1 MDELDRKILM
11 RLNENA
17 RKSYR
22 QMAKELHVSMSTV
35 SNRVKAMEK
44 EGVIKGYVPVLDA
57 HKVGFDLMAMVG
69 VRISRGKLIDVQNKI
84 STYSNVTGVY
94 DITGEWDSIVIAR
107 FRNRTEL
114 NTFIKWVVS
123 LEHIERT
130 YTQIVLN
137 VVKDEMTITMPPPG
151 GGK

>member
-1 MDELDRKILM
+1 MDELDRKIIM

-22 QMAKELHVSMSTV
+22 QIAKELHVSMSTV
-35 SNRVKAMEK
+35 SNRIKAMEND
-44 EGVIKGYVPVLDA
+44 GVIKGYIPVLDA
-57 HKVGFDLMAMVG
+57 QKVGFDLMAMLG
-69 VRISRGKLIDVQNKI
+69 VRISRGKLIDVQNVI
-84 STYSNVTGVY
+84 STHSSVIGVY

-137 VVKDEMTITMPPPG
+137 VVKDEAGVAIPLLEG
-151 GGK
+151 VK